1 VKVHVMAR
9 PPHKLKKE
17 KLTEGVGGLRILDDV
32 GVKVHKLKHL
42 KLHGKMLLA
51 DHSRAIIGSI
61 NLAPGSFDSRRELA
75 IEVHSPEVVERLKRI
90 AHHDWKHSHP
100 LDLTDEGLLAEL
112 EQHKIDA
119 AGELALNTKGNQ
131 EAKDKKT
138 KKAQKSEGKSK
149 KR

>member
-75 IEVHSPEVVERLKRI
+75 IEVHSPEVVERLKKI

-119 AGELALNTKGNQ
+119 ASELALNTEGKK

-138 KKAQKSEGKSK
+138 KKAQKGEGKSK